1 MVNEATQ
8 QITLSKK
15 QAFALCKDILHGFN
29 SANFQMQLKALM
41 HGRKSVKGH
50 LPGRSEL
57 AFTVQSKVLPKHGF
71 PGTEAGVHM
80 MYDAIHPLLDDP
92 SIQQMRVLIE
102 DKLGMN
108 AETSLGRLT
117 SLFRSDALPEAED
130 STSLTAS
137 HFSLMCQEVV
147 DELSHPEYQAL
158 LQKMSADDV
167 RGRITLALVVQSKV
181 LSAHGIQ
188 GVESLF
194 SDLLSPQAAEDK
206 DRYHSALDD
215 VLGLKGKTPVVELLR
230 VSQSLTKDEFMSMTK
245 KLVEGFCTPDFMQ
258 ALQKLD
264 TDDAAGRKELALTV
278 QKSVLPKYG
287 IPGTPD
293 GVQFMLKAIAPYMN
307 DWMLIL
313 EGLGLQ
319 HMLLE
324 IENKLKTSDETS
336 LGKLPCLLLNS
347 KPNVMV
353 NEKPN
358 LTKDQV
364 FKMLWELLEGYST
377 PDFQE
382 QLQTLIRKK
391 SNLVSVRAL
400 QKSPQYIPGRSKL
413 ALTVQK
419 QVLPRYGHTGTFEW
433 EKVMREAI
441 SPFQGDWM
449 LQEMLWAIDV
459 QLAKNTETT
468 LEWLLGFLRKHA
480 KSAVQVSLTKVE
492 MLSVT
497 KELLEGFS
505 RCDFQEKVEEFLSK
519 DESAYDM
526 PGRMELALTV
536 QSEVLPKYGIPGTH
550 EGVAIMLEA
559 MLPYTDDEKVQELH
573 ELMLGAI
580 SPFVHDWAQL
590 MDVLSLEDMIEVI
603 DNKLDE
609 MAEVDETEDS
619 VDKFACLDLKC
630 VDTLPEEFDDGKKI
644 SWCRQITGNSEA
656 STACPWDGPDSPTWG
671 RQISEMV
678 FSDDWDVF

>member
-8 QITLSKK
+8 QITLTKK

-92 SIQQMRVLIE
+92 SIQQMRILIE

-194 SDLLSPQAAEDK
+194 SDLLSPQAVEDK

-441 SPFQGDWM
+441 SPYKDDWM
-449 LQEMLWAIDV
+449 LQEMLFAIDV
-459 QLAKNTETT
+459 QLGKSSETT
-468 LEWLLGFLRKHA
+468 LDWLLGYVRKNS
-480 KSAVQVSLTKVE
+480 KSEVQVSLSRVE
-492 MLSVT
+492 VLSIA
-497 KELLEGFS
+497 KELMQSFS
-505 RCDFQEKVEEFLSK
+505 SFDFQMQLQDFLSSGA
-519 DESAYDM
+519 SAHDM

-536 QSEVLPKYGIPGTH
+536 HSKVLPKYGLPGTY

-559 MLPYTDDEKVQELH
+559 MLPYTADEKLQELH
-573 ELMLGAI
+573 TLLLGAI
-580 SPFVHDWAQL
+580 SPFMHDWMLL
-590 MDVLSLEDMIEVI
+590 MDIVELEDMLRLVE
-603 DNKLDE
+603 DELDDIK
-609 MAEVDETEDS
+609 EVDEIFDVVNESEESTAD
-619 VDKFACLDLKC
+619 DKFARLGVGSLGDA
-630 VDTLPEEFDDGKKI
+630 EFEKKMAD
-644 SWCRQITGNSEA
+644 SWGRQLSGNSNA
-656 STACPWDGPDSPTWG
+656 STAC
-671 RQISEMV
+671 
-678 FSDDWDVF
+678 SDTPLQQLSCW